1 MTQTKEHLM
10 DTQTA
15 AVDGRID
22 DLRRLSAELHLE
34 RETARA
40 KPPRKSSFRI
50 ALGRRLVSF
59 GTSLLGEPDGA
70 AAVAAR
76 R

>member
-1 MTQTKEHLM
+1 MTSRKDPLM

-15 AVDGRID
+15 AVDGRIS

-34 RETARA
+34 RDAARA
-40 KPPRKSSFRI
+40 RPLRRSGLRI
-50 ALGRRLVSF
+50 ALGRRLVSI
-59 GTSLLGEPDGA
+59 GTVLLGELDGGA
-70 AAVAAR
+70 PVAAR

>member
-1 MTQTKEHLM
+1 M

-34 RETARA
+34 REVA
-40 KPPRKSSFRI
+40 KTRPPRSTGFRI

-59 GTSLLGEPDGA
+59 GTVLLGDGDGGA
-70 AAVAAR
+70 PIAAR

>member
-1 MTQTKEHLM
+1 M
-10 DTQTA
+10 DSQTA

-34 RETARA
+34 REAARTRPA
-40 KPPRKSSFRI
+40 GKSRLRL
-50 ALGRRLVSF
+50 ALGRRLVAF
-59 GTSLLGEPDGA
+59 GTALLGDFEGGA
-70 AAVAAR
+70 PAVAR

>member
-1 MTQTKEHLM
+1 M

-34 RETARA
+34 RETARVRT
-40 KPPRKSSFRI
+40 PRKSSFRI
-50 ALGRRLVSF
+50 ALGRRLVAF
-59 GTSLLGEPDGA
+59 GTRLLGELDGGA
-70 AAVAAR
+70 PVAAR

>member
-1 MTQTKEHLM
+1 M

-34 RETARA
+34 REAGRTRPAG
-40 KPPRKSSFRI
+40 KSRLRL
-50 ALGRRLVSF
+50 ALGRRLVAF
-59 GTSLLGEPDGA
+59 GTALLGEFDGGA
-70 AAVAAR
+70 PVAAR

>member
-1 MTQTKEHLM
+1 MTHTKEHTM
-10 DTQTA
+10 DTQSA

-34 RETARA
+34 RNTART
-40 KPPRKSSFRI
+40 KPDRTSSFRI
-50 ALGRRLVSF
+50 ALGRRLVAF
-59 GTSLLGEPDGA
+59 GTSLLGELDGGSP
-70 AAVAAR
+70 VAAR

>member
-1 MTQTKEHLM
+1 MTQTEEHIM

-34 RETARA
+34 RETART
-40 KPPRKSSFRI
+40 KPPRRSSFRI

-59 GTSLLGEPDGA
+59 GTSLLGDLDGGA
-70 AAVAAR
+70 PVAAR

>member
-1 MTQTKEHLM
+1 MTTSKEPMM

-34 RETARA
+34 RQAARTR
-40 KPPRKSSFRI
+40 PPRGTGFRI
-50 ALGRRLVSF
+50 ALGRRLVSL
-59 GTSLLGEPDGA
+59 GTILLGGA
-70 AAVAAR
+70 DAGAPIAAR

>member
-1 MTQTKEHLM
+1 M

-34 RETARA
+34 RETART
-40 KPPRKSSFRI
+40 KPPRKRSFRI

-59 GTSLLGEPDGA
+59 GRSLLGELDGGA
-70 AAVAAR
+70 PVTAR

>member
-1 MTQTKEHLM
+1 M
-10 DTQTA
+10 DLQTA

-34 RETARA
+34 RARA
-40 KPPRKSSFRI
+40 RTKPSRKSRLRLAI
-50 ALGRRLVSF
+50 GRRLVSF
-59 GTSLLGEPDGA
+59 GASLLGELDRGA
-70 AAVAAR
+70 PVAAR

>member
-1 MTQTKEHLM
+1 MTHTEEPTM

-40 KPPRKSSFRI
+40 KPPRKSSLRI

-59 GTSLLGEPDGA
+59 GLSILGDLEGGA
-70 AAVAAR
+70 PVAAR

>member
-1 MTQTKEHLM
+1 MTHIEEHPM
-10 DTQTA
+10 DIQTA

-40 KPPRKSSFRI
+40 RPARMSSFRI

-59 GTSLLGEPDGA
+59 GTTLLGELDGGA
-70 AAVAAR
+70 PVAAR

>member
-1 MTQTKEHLM
+1 MTHTKEHTM
-10 DTQTA
+10 DTQSA

-34 RETARA
+34 RNTART
-40 KPPRKSSFRI
+40 KPPRTNSFRI
-50 ALGRRLVSF
+50 ALGRRLVAF
-59 GTSLLGEPDGA
+59 GMSLLGELDGGSP
-70 AAVAAR
+70 VAAR